1 MHGVTTE
8 SQGAK
13 APLAGA
19 GELRVLLTADQ
30 IASRV
35 RALGL
40 EIARDYDGER
50 PLLVAVLK
58 GACMFQ
64 ADLARASALDLELD
78 FLLVS
83 SYGSDT
89 TAQGPPRLIS
99 DVRGDV
105 AGRHVLLCEGVVDSG
120 RTVSYILD
128 ALGSRRPA
136 SLVVAALLNK
146 LPCRKIEV
154 PLRYVGFSIGA
165 DFVVGYGL
173 DRAERYRNLPFIGI
187 PEEM

>member
-58 GACMFQ
+58 GACMFL
-64 ADLARASALDLELD
+64 ADLARTATGANDFGDSPASGLPP
-78 FLLVS
+78 
-83 SYGSDT
+83 
-89 TAQGPPRLIS
+89 AQHRIFERRARAPRQ
-99 DVRGDV
+99 G
-105 AGRHVLLCEGVVDSG
+105 SG
-120 RTVSYILD
+120 R
-128 ALGSRRPA
+128 RRGAPA
-136 SLVVAALLNK
+136 Q
-146 LPCRKIEV
+146 PYR
-154 PLRYVGFSIGA
+154 
-165 DFVVGYGL
+165 
-173 DRAERYRNLPFIGI
+173 RATRHRR
-187 PEEM
+187 